1 VSGSCTDHGGVL
13 NRGETVHI
21 DDTLDV
27 PEGGNLKR
35 QMAEGSVI
43 WVPPDSTMT
52 VASYSIDRFS
62 RDVRLLL
69 TRGALRAPV
78 ISGKPSLHIRDI
90 DRRRNRVGGVRLRD
104 WLITAQRD
112 SAQVGVLAGTIDLR
126 SAATG

>member
-1 VSGSCTDHGGVL
+1 VL

-52 VASYSIDRFS
+52 VAS
-62 RDVRLLL
+62 
-69 TRGALRAPV
+69 
-78 ISGKPSLHIRDI
+78 
-90 DRRRNRVGGVRLRD
+90 
-104 WLITAQRD
+104 
-112 SAQVGVLAGTIDLR
+112 
-126 SAATG
+126 